1 MSSPSHNPTVAPQK
15 STAMG
20 GADIL
25 IEALLRQGVDTV
37 FAYPGGAS
45 MEMHQ
50 SLVRRQN
57 EIRTILPRFE
67 QGGGFMAA
75 GYARATGKP
84 GVCMATSGPGATN
97 LLTVIADCFMDSIPL
112 IAITG
117 QVPQHLIGK
126 SAFQET
132 DVFGMTLS
140 AVKHSY
146 LVLDVAEIPKVVKEA
161 FYIASTGRP
170 GPVLIDIPKDVQ
182 QKRTIPEFP
191 ETMDLIGYQ
200 PHEKA
205 ADGELIDVIELIEE
219 SNKPVLYVGGGVIS
233 SNASEELYRFVQ
245 RTGVPITTTL
255 MGVGAYPE
263 TDALS
268 MKWLG
273 MHGTVTANYAV
284 AESDA
289 LFAFGARFDD
299 RVTGLVSKFAEHAQI
314 VHIDIDSSEHHK
326 NKIVQYPI
334 QSDLKYALNRMLEL
348 MAERRFKAPD
358 LSAWHK
364 KINNWKEE
372 FPFTYEE
379 SPHILPQ
386 EAVEVLYQLTNGEA
400 IITTGVGQHQMWA
413 PQYYDFRHPRSFL
426 SSLGLGTMG
435 FGYPAALGA
444 KIARPDRQVIDID
457 GDGSFL
463 MNIQELATAEVEKIH
478 AKAMILNNQ
487 HLGMV
492 VQWEDRFYEGV
503 RAQTIL
509 GDPDNIGSPDNIEGL
524 YPDYVKISQGFGIKA
539 RRIHKKEELHDAIG
553 EMLDHD
559 GPYVLDVIV
568 PYSEHVLP
576 MIPAGRTVA
585 DMIVTPDQQVK
596 LEKGDSL

>member
-1 MSSPSHNPTVAPQK
+1 
-15 STAMG
+15 
-20 GADIL
+20 
-25 IEALLRQGVDTV
+25 
-37 FAYPGGAS
+37 
-45 MEMHQ
+45 
-50 SLVRRQN
+50 
-57 EIRTILPRFE
+57 
-67 QGGGFMAA
+67 
-75 GYARATGKP
+75 
-84 GVCMATSGPGATN
+84 
-97 LLTVIADCFMDSIPL
+97 
-112 IAITG
+112 
-117 QVPQHLIGK
+117 
-126 SAFQET
+126 
-132 DVFGMTLS
+132 
-140 AVKHSY
+140 
-146 LVLDVAEIPKVVKEA
+146 
-161 FYIASTGRP
+161 
-170 GPVLIDIPKDVQ
+170 
-182 QKRTIPEFP
+182 
-191 ETMDLIGYQ
+191 
-200 PHEKA
+200 
-205 ADGELIDVIELIEE
+205 
-219 SNKPVLYVGGGVIS
+219 
-233 SNASEELYRFVQ
+233 
-245 RTGVPITTTL
+245 

-263 TDALS
+263 TDDLS

-539 RRIHKKEELHDAIG
+539 RRIHKKEDLHDAIG

-576 MIPAGRTVA
+576 MIPAGRTVD